1 MDHLSICRNNLP
13 EDLKKWQSFFDRV
26 NASFFDLDQE
36 RYLLERSM
44 ELSSAEF
51 LEINK
56 QFEQAESIAHIGHWS
71 YRTNEDRILWSKEMF
86 SVFGMQ
92 EGSVL
97 PGYHQFLEFIH
108 EEDRDQL
115 NTLVEAALTKGEA
128 YELEMR
134 IYFQADRSVRWV
146 FAKGIGTLIENRK
159 DEQPYQYNLSGIA
172 MDIDAHKRSE
182 EELKKLN
189 AQFIAIS
196 RQAGMSEVAAAVLHN
211 IGNILNSANVS
222 IVMLQELLTECQVN
236 KLENISAM
244 IQKGIVENPEYLL
257 TDNKGKLIPTY
268 LSKLSESLATKYK
281 EMTDEIEELKK
292 HIEHIKDIVLMQ
304 NAISGVSGIKENISI
319 QEVCTQAIQMSY
331 SLDEKNTIK
340 IKQSFEFKGSV
351 LVDKAKILQ
360 ILVNLIRNA
369 KDALMM
375 RETQESKVIN
385 LMVRESTEKGWI
397 EIHISDNGIGIES
410 EYLKQIFSMGFTTKS
425 KGHGFGLHM
434 SAITAQEMGGK
445 LTFVSQGKNQGATF
459 TLKFPVKYSGDGGG

>member
-1 MDHLSICRNNLP
+1 MSKECLP
-13 EDLKKWQSFFDRV
+13 TDLKKWQTFFDRV
-26 NASFFDLDQE
+26 NANFFDFDQE

-51 LEINK
+51 LEINQ

-71 YRTNEDRILWSKEMF
+71 YRTCEDKFLWSKEMF

-92 EGSVL
+92 EGSAL
-97 PGYHQFLEFIH
+97 PGYHQFLELIH
-108 EEDRDQL
+108 EEDRDNL

-134 IYFQADRSVRWV
+134 IYFQGDQSVRWIFV
-146 FAKGIGTLIENRK
+146 KGIGALIENIK
-159 DEQPYQYNLSGIA
+159 DDQLYQYNLSGIA

-189 AQFIAIS
+189 AQFMAIS

-211 IGNILNSANVS
+211 IGNILNSTNVS
-222 IVMLQELLTECQVN
+222 IVMLQELLADNQIN
-236 KLENISAM
+236 KLESISKM
-244 IQKGIVENPEYLL
+244 MQQGLMENPGYLL
-257 TDNKGKLIPTY
+257 TDSKGKLIPAY
-268 LSKLSESLATKYK
+268 LSGLSESLIAKQK
-281 EMTDEIEELKK
+281 KMTNEIEELNK

-304 NAISGVSGIKENISI
+304 NTISGISGIKENISI
-319 QEVCTQAIQMSY
+319 QEICVQAIQMSY
-331 SLDEKNTIK
+331 SLNEKSNIK
-340 IKQSFEFKGSV
+340 IKQNFEFQGDIF
-351 LVDKAKILQ
+351 VDKSKILQ

-375 RETQESKVIN
+375 RETQESKIIN

-397 EIHISDNGIGIES
+397 EIQISDNGIGIES

-434 SAITAQEMGGK
+434 SAITAHEMGGN
-445 LTFVSQGKNQGATF
+445 LTFISQGKNQGATF
-459 TLKFPVKYSGDGGG
+459 TLKLPVKYSGGGGK